1 MALSNELNSK
11 IEQIEADFFIVFSVN
26 YSIANLNLDFSCSTH
41 QTHVHLCPRQPYEDE
56 DILRRPVL

>member
-26 YSIANLNLDFSCSTH
+26 YSIANLNLDFSCSN
-41 QTHVHLCPRQPYEDE
+41 EDE